1 MADIIIWPELLAPET
16 MTADVTAFTRSGG
29 ASLGGV
35 TRVTRTDAGWWTI
48 ALDKVALF
56 EPSDVRVWDAIASDL
71 GGMAGLVSVPVWSR
85 HTAPWLSGEP
95 EGAILTTHSDG
106 TPHSDDTPYS
116 QGAISVVA
124 WEAAT
129 IGATVLR
136 LRVLRGT
143 GDLSGVRFSLLTG
156 AAPARYRTGRAIEQ
170 SGTFWTLRIS
180 PPLRAPIAAGD
191 SLEFDM
197 PRCLCRLAS
206 DDAMA
211 RKETNLLP
219 VTPSVSFTEA
229 TDYWS
234 DLAAGLL

>member
-1 MADIIIWPELLAPET
+1 MPDIIIWPETLAPET

-48 ALDKVALF
+48 AFDKVALF
-56 EPSDVRVWDAIASDL
+56 EPADVRVWDAVASDL

-85 HTAPWLSGEP
+85 HTAPWLSGAP
-95 EGAILTTHSDG
+95 EDAFLTTHSDG
-106 TPHSDDTPYS
+106 TPHSDDTPYA

-124 WEAAT
+124 HAAAT

-136 LRVLRGT
+136 LRIVRGA
-143 GDLSGVRFSLLTG
+143 GDLSGCRFSHLTG
-156 AAPARYRTGRAIEQ
+156 AAPALYRTGRAIDIT
-170 SGTFWTLRIS
+170 GDVWTLRIS

-211 RKETNLLP
+211 RKETNVLP
-219 VTPSVSFTEA
+219 VTPSVSFAEA